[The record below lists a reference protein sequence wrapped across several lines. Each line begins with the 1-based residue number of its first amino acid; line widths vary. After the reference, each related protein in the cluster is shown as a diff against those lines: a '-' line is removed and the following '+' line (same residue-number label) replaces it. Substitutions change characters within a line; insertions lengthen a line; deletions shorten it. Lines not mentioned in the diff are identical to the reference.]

1 MQTIIQ
7 RRKRIAFLM
16 VLPLLALFI
25 GLTIYPFAYMIFIS
39 FHDYSLV
46 SFEPPQFIGFQNYQN
61 IYSDLTARSSVSFT
75 VFLLAMAV
83 PIEIF
88 LGLGIAF
95 LIRDVFGERA
105 FRGLLLIPMMIPPVV
120 AGIAWK
126 MLYNYEFG
134 PVNYFLSLIGYS
146 KVSWLGNHIFSRLG
160 VVMIDVWQWTPFVF
174 LVLYAGLRSIPQEIV
189 EAGYVDG
196 ASGWNAIRHIE
207 IPLIKP
213 LIWVVLIIR
222 SIDALKLFDIVYMV
236 TFGGPGSSTHSYSF
250 YIYKAGVSFGWDI
263 GYASALS
270 ILLLLV
276 IALLTNFLIRFLR
289 LKEVLEL

>member
-1 MQTIIQ
+1 MQR
-7 RRKRIAFLM
+7 RRKRMAFFM
-16 VLPLLALFI
+16 VLPLLILFI
-25 GLTIYPFAYMIFIS
+25 GITMYPFAYMIYIS

-46 SFEPPQFIGFQNYQN
+46 SFEPPQFIGFQNYRN
-61 IYSDLTARSSVSFT
+61 IYSDLTARSSVNFT
-75 VFLLAMAV
+75 IFLLIVAV

-88 LGLGIAF
+88 FGLGIAF
-95 LIRDVFGERA
+95 LLRDVFGERA
-105 FRGLLLIPMMIPPVV
+105 FRGFLLIPMMIPPVV

-126 MLYNYEFG
+126 MLFNFEFG
-134 PVNYFLSLIGYS
+134 PINYFLSLLGYS
-146 KVSWLGNHIFSRLG
+146 KVSWLGSHIFSRLG

-196 ASGWNAIRHIE
+196 ASGWNAIRFIE

-270 ILLLLV
+270 VLLLVV
-276 IALLTNFLIRFLR
+276 IALLTNFLMRFLK